1 MSEKL
6 KVSFIICTFNR
17 ADYLRDSLQSLM
29 RSASDL
35 PVEVLVVDNNS
46 TDSTPA
52 VCLESE
58 AAAKEKHLRFKYVR
72 ETRQGLS
79 FARNRGIREASAP
92 IVIFLDDDIS
102 VPDSFADA
110 WIRFFLSF
118 PEAKAAGGKIHV
130 QFDDPRPKWMSSY
143 LLPLLGH
150 HDFGDS
156 IKPYN
161 SKEYPFG
168 GNMAFKKNLFEEIGY
183 FNTELGRIGSD
194 LKASEEK
201 ELFQRIKKNN
211 GPIYYV
217 PDAFLYHR
225 VNASRLT
232 KEYIRRQAIGLGQS
246 IKLQMKKQSAASKAL
261 TVAEETGKWMAT
273 ALLFLYYCLKFEA
286 SKGVAL
292 FQFRNWI
299 RKGLFYKTDNRTT
312 V

>member
-118 PEAKAAGGKIHV
+118 PEAKAAGGKINV

-161 SKEYPFG
+161 SKDYPFG
-168 GNMAFKKNLFEEIGY
+168 GNMAFKKDLFEEIGL

-201 ELFQRIKKNN
+201 ELFQRIRIIN

-246 IKLQMKKQSAASKAL
+246 MKFQMKRQSAVTRILTAGKEIGKWGATLALFTFYSLKLQ
-261 TVAEETGKWMAT
+261 
-273 ALLFLYYCLKFEA
+273 A
-286 SKGVAL
+286 SKGTTL
-292 FQFRNWI
+292 FQFRYWI
-299 RKGLFYKTDNRTT
+299 WQGFKEDA
-312 V
+312 

>member
-6 KVSFIICTFNR
+6 KVSFIICTYNR
-17 ADYLRDSLQSLM
+17 ADYLKDSLQSLM
-29 RSASDL
+29 RSAVSH
-35 PVEVLVVDNNS
+35 PVEILVVDNNS
-46 TDSTPA
+46 SDHTPV
-52 VCLESE
+52 VCNETE
-58 AAAKEKHLRFKYVR
+58 TAAEEKDLKFRFVR
-72 ETRQGLS
+72 ESSQGLS
-79 FARNRGIREASAP
+79 FARNRGITEAASSV
-92 IVIFLDDDIS
+92 VIFLDDDIS
-102 VPDSFADA
+102 VPDSFVNA
-110 WIRFFLSF
+110 WLRFFDSF
-118 PEAKAAGGKIHV
+118 PEAKAAGGKINV

-161 SKEYPFG
+161 SKDYPFG
-168 GNMAFKKNLFEEIGY
+168 GNMAFKKDLFEEIGL

-201 ELFQRIKKNN
+201 ELFQRIRKNN

-246 IKLQMKKQSAASKAL
+246 MKFQMKRQSAVTRIL
-261 TVAEETGKWMAT
+261 TAGKEIVKWGAT
-273 ALLFLYYCLKFEA
+273 AALFTFYCLKLQA
-286 SKGVAL
+286 SKGTTL
-292 FQFRNWI
+292 FQFRYWI
-299 RKGLFYKTDNRTT
+299 WQGFKEDA
-312 V
+312 